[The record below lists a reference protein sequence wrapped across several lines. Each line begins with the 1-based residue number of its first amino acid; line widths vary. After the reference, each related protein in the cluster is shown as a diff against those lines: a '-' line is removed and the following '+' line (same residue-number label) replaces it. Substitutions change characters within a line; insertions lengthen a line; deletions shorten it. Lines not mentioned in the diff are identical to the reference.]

1 MLHHHRKTHSV
12 LIRHLQESNLPPRD
26 TGLDHQTT
34 ALGLNVFIYS
44 YHIETRSPEWTLPRP
59 TVGSV
64 FLYGRTTRTRT
75 GIDRLKADYS
85 TFEL

>member
-1 MLHHHRKTHSV
+1 MRWGDQN
-12 LIRHLQESNLPPRD
+12 LIPMCLSIATIEKHTQPY
-26 TGLDHQTT
+26 TLDSLLL
-34 ALGLNVFIYS
+34 LGACSNVFIYS

-75 GIDRLKADYS
+75 GNWQIKSL
-85 TFEL
+85 L